1 MNPDEKQPSVDSG
14 EPGRSRQSVLV
25 EHPKEGTMLALIP
38 GGVFLAGGADMDQGS
53 QKFPVELP
61 DYYLAVHPVT
71 NAQFGQFVK
80 ETGHRAPANDF
91 WQLPH
96 QADHPV
102 VSVSWE
108 DAQAYC
114 QWAGLRLPTE
124 LEWEKGARGVDGR
137 DYPWG
142 TEWDASKCRNS
153 ANKGSETTS
162 GVWGYPQGAS
172 PWGLQQMSGNVLEWC
187 ADWYGFEAYHRY
199 RQGNLT
205 RPAFGSNRVMRG
217 GSWYHGNPDSFLTCL
232 RDRDE
237 PDLRVA
243 LRGFRCASA

>member
-1 MNPDEKQPSVDSG
+1 
-14 EPGRSRQSVLV
+14 
-25 EHPKEGTMLALIP
+25 MLALIP
-38 GGVFLAGGADMDQGS
+38 AGGFLAGGPDIDQGG
-53 QKFPVELP
+53 QKFLVELP

-71 NAQFGQFVK
+71 NGQFGRFVK
-80 ETGHRAPANDF
+80 ETGNRAPANDF
-91 WQLPH
+91 WKLPN
-96 QADHPV
+96 QSDHPV

-137 DYPWG
+137 EYPWG
-142 TEWDASKCRNS
+142 TEWDANKCRNS
-153 ANKGSETTS
+153 ANKGNETTS

-172 PWGLQQMSGNVLEWC
+172 PWGLQQMAGNVLEWC

-199 RQGNLT
+199 RQGKLT
-205 RPAFGSNRVMRG
+205 QPTFGIARVMRG
-217 GSWYHGNPDSFLTCL
+217 GSWHHGNPDCFLACR

-237 PDLRVA
+237 PDLRLV
-243 LRGFRCASA
+243 LRGFRCAGAWPGGAVPSFRPSN